1 MKTTD
6 LSRKEVFRIWQR
18 DPVKFCH
25 TALGVHLAA
34 TQRTILNSIRDNRR
48 TLIISGNG
56 VGKSYAV
63 SSAIAWW
70 CNTRPDSVALLT
82 SGSYSQMED
91 TTWRP
96 LKTLIK
102 RMKSR
107 LPPRINPALRARL
120 LDSQP
125 PRIEYPEDEWFMKA
139 VSPRN
144 DDDLEGRHNTACL
157 VVIEEADKPEVDGS
171 TFDSAGS
178 SITDSSDRMV
188 AIANPPEDE
197 SNVVYEKMKSDRWNV
212 VKFSSFESHNVKLDA
227 GQIEGEP
234 IPGLVSLPI
243 IAEDWE
249 DWNDR
254 SWPGVDESVSDL
266 NDRVTEGEMER
277 EALIEKLKSGF
288 GEVKQAHNRDAA
300 LDVRW
305 YRRRVGIMPPSDA
318 EEHRPFYTSDARE
331 AVDREAPRD
340 KGNLL
345 GIGFDIAR
353 KGKDSTSVTKLY
365 ERGIEQRTWT
375 DTDHNQNRQ
384 RFEDILDGYHSVKSA
399 GDAVGE
405 GSGVIDS
412 LNESHGTK
420 RFKAGTKPNRE
431 KAQREYDN
439 QWTEGLHILGGLIG
453 HLCLSDVS
461 SRLREQLLVTGRVIK
476 FEEVQ
481 KKSGDVL
488 RATPKSELKEALGYS
503 PDEFDSL
510 VTAAWASEQKGDGGG
525 ISSLS
530 W

>member
-1 MKTTD
+1 MKTAD

-18 DPVKFCH
+18 SPVKFCQ
-25 TALGVHLAA
+25 TALNLSLAA
-34 TQRTILNSIRDNRR
+34 TQRKILNSIRDNRR
-48 TLIISGNG
+48 TLIVSGNG

-63 SSAIAWW
+63 ASAIAWW
-70 CNTRPDSVALLT
+70 SNTRPDSVALLT

-102 RMKSR
+102 RMKKR
-107 LPPRINPALRARL
+107 LEARINPAKSARL
-120 LDSQP
+120 LDSKP

-157 VVIEEADKPEVDGS
+157 VVIEEADKPEVDGG

-178 SITDSSDRMV
+178 SITDASDRMV

-197 SNVVYEKMKSDRWNV
+197 SNVVYEKMNSDRWNV
-212 VKFSSFESHNVKLDA
+212 VKFSSFESHNVKRDA
-227 GQIEGEP
+227 GIINGDP

-249 DWNDR
+249 DWNKM
-254 SWPGVDESVSDL
+254 SWPGVDRSVSEM
-266 NDRVTEGEMER
+266 NDEVTEGDMQR
-277 EALIEKLKSGF
+277 KQLIERLRPGF
-288 GEVKQAHNRDAA
+288 EQVKHAHEKGTA
-300 LDVRW
+300 LDMRW

-318 EEHRPFYTSDARE
+318 EEHRPFYTSDARKALE
-331 AVDREAPRD
+331 RSAPKD

-345 GIGFDIAR
+345 GVGFDIAR
-353 KGKDSTSVTKLY
+353 KGKDSTSVTKLF
-365 ERGIEQRTWT
+365 EKGIEQRTWS

-384 RFEDILDGYHSVKSA
+384 RFADVLDKYGSVKSA

-420 RFKAGTKPNRE
+420 RFKAGTNPERE
-431 KAQREYDN
+431 KAQREFDN
-439 QWTEGLHILGGLIG
+439 MWTEGLHILGNLMSQ
-453 HLCLSDVS
+453 LCLSNVS
-461 SRLREQLLVTGRVIK
+461 QRLREQLLVAGRVIS
-476 FEEVQ
+476 FEEAR

-488 RATPKSELKEALGYS
+488 RATPKSELKEALDYS

-510 VTAAWASEQKGDGGG
+510 VTAAWASEQEDERGG
-525 ISSLS
+525 IGRLL
-530 W
+530 